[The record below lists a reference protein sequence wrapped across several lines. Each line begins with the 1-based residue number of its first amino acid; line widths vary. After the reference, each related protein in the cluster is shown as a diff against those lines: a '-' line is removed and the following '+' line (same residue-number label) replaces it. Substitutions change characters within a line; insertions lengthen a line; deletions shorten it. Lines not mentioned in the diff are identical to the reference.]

1 MYDKLARGYASQYLR
16 RLPDHKQV
24 DRFGASQ
31 KRKDAVYCFAECALS
46 KKPGRTLKRMAPRV
60 GPLFRHGH
68 VVYWDKT
75 GKCFSAQAI
84 TCAKDTVVSP
94 AGRADESLYEEKS
107 AFLTD
112 FVISI
117 DSDDG
122 QSYLATYANM
132 GHHAIARFLERDL
145 ATPETIGRATRTTL
159 NIVRNL
165 SLAVDQSP
173 RHWGSYSFLIPFGEG
188 GLPAVS
194 MAAAVAPGQPQRH
207 IISVRTYLD
216 ENMLSEADM
225 QRMEGFEDAMSRLD
239 EPGGRDRMNDWIA
252 KNIRP
257 WDLRAKAGSE
267 APGMDCS

>member
-46 KKPGRTLKRMAPRV
+46 KKPGRTLKRMAPLV
-60 GPLFRHGH
+60 GPVFRLGNLP
-68 VVYWDKT
+68 YWYKT
-75 GKCFSAQAI
+75 EKSYSAQAV
-84 TCAKDTVVSP
+84 TCAKDTVVAS
-94 AGRADESLYEEKS
+94 AHEAEKSLYEEKS
-107 AFLTD
+107 AFLTN
-112 FVISI
+112 FIIMI
-117 DSDDG
+117 DEEGG
-122 QSYLATYANM
+122 QSFLATYANM
-132 GHHAIARFLERDL
+132 SHHAIARFLERDL

-165 SLAVDQSP
+165 SMAIDDSP
-173 RHWGSYSFLIPFGEG
+173 HNWGSYSFLIPFGEG
-188 GLPAVS
+188 ALPAVS

-216 ENMLSEADM
+216 ENMLSEADK
-225 QRMEGFEDAMSRLD
+225 QRMEGFENAMARLD

-252 KNIRP
+252 KNIQP
-257 WDLRAKAGSE
+257 WELRAKAGVE
-267 APGMDCS
+267 VPGVDGP